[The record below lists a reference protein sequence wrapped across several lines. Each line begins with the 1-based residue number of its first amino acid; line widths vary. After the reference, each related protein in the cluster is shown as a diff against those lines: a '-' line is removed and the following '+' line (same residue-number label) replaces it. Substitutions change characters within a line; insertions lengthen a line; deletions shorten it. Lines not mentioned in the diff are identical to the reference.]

1 MKRHQFGLIGHPIA
15 HSLSPA
21 LFRAGYDGRYQYDLI
36 ETPDFEQAY
45 ERFIREY
52 DGINVTAPFKELA
65 FRKADILSEECRRIG
80 AANLL
85 VKTPEGVKAYN
96 SDYLGVRLWLSET
109 ERKIKSHP
117 VISPATQD
125 MTIAADGEVEKS
137 VLPPC
142 PQGSRVVSKQP
153 CGLLQRA
160 ATTKEWEG
168 FFFQPLHQQTARVL
182 IVGLGGAGKAAAE
195 AARSLGMDVRILNR
209 TIYNKDIRPLGEF
222 REEFHKADI
231 VIYNLPVA
239 IPQLE
244 ELTDDDFRGLAEN
257 ADAQGRP
264 KFILEANYRNPSFDE
279 ELLERMKKANPLARY
294 TEGRTW
300 LLLQA
305 LTGYELFTGEKPD
318 FSKMSAQI

>member
-1 MKRHQFGLIGHPIA
+1 MNPNDMKFGLIGHPIA

-65 FRKADILSEECRRIG
+65 FRKADILSEECRRIE

-96 SDYLGVRLWLSET
+96 SDYLGVRLWLWEVAEGLKRTPPTPS
-109 ERKIKSHP
+109 SWAP
-117 VISPATQD
+117 PPA
-125 MTIAADGEVEKS
+125 ARGVARFS
-137 VLPPC
+137 VPLPP
-142 PQGSRVVSKQP
+142 P
-153 CGLLQRA
+153 
-160 ATTKEWEG
+160 T
-168 FFFQPLHQQTARVL
+168 VL

-195 AARSLGMDVRILNR
+195 AARSLGMEVRILNR
-209 TIYNKDIRPLGEF
+209 TIYNNDIIPLGEF
-222 REEFHKADI
+222 REEFRKADI
-231 VIYNLPVA
+231 VIYNLPVR
-239 IPQLE
+239 IPQMD
-244 ELTDDDFRGLAEN
+244 ELSDGDFGAE
-257 ADAQGRP
+257 QP
-264 KFILEANYRNPSFDE
+264 KLILEANYKNPSFDE
-279 ELLERMKKANPLARY
+279 ELLTRMKKANPLARY

-305 LTGYELFTGEKPD
+305 VTGYELFTGEKPD
-318 FSKMSAQI
+318 LSRMSAQI